1 MTMKPINLND
11 IATLQRVKQH
21 FHDCYLVTSINSLS
35 NSENGRKI
43 LQNNILRDNNNFTI
57 KFKNINGTPEDF
69 FITKKE
75 INDLTLCDKFFNPIE
90 LKEPQNTII
99 KAIEVAMNKLL
110 KKYPDKKNF
119 TNRLYKTNEEFEYNN
134 PSRFME
140 MFTGITP
147 LNINENSIR
156 MSLKS
161 KRKEATELF
170 QKIGNTPDTSFVV
183 GTGHH
188 FIKGMTNWHCYTL
201 EKVDTKN
208 NTIQI
213 FDNRFQESI
222 TLTFEEAIK
231 KLKYITGYFNNNL
244 K

>member
-1 MTMKPINLND
+1 MKPINFEE
-11 IATLQRVKQH
+11 IKSLQRVKQH
-21 FHDCYLVTSINSLS
+21 FHDCYLVTSLNSLS

-43 LQNNILRDNNNFTI
+43 LQNNILREGSNFKI
-57 KFKNINGTPEDF
+57 KFKNVNGNQEDF
-69 FITKKE
+69 FITEKE
-75 INDLTLCDKFFNPIE
+75 IDDLTLCDRFFNPIE
-90 LKEPQNTII
+90 LKEPHNPII

-110 KKYPDKKNF
+110 SKFPDKKSF
-119 TNRLYKTNEEFEYNN
+119 INRLYKTFEYNN

-147 LNINENSIR
+147 LNINEKSFR
-156 MSLKS
+156 MSL
-161 KRKEATELF
+161 RKNSDDAKGLF
-170 QKIGNTPDTSFVV
+170 QQIGNNNNSSFIV

-201 EKVDTKN
+201 EKVDNKA

-213 FDNRFQESI
+213 FDNRYQEPI
-222 TLTFEEAIK
+222 TMSFDEAVK
-231 KLKYITGYFNNNL
+231 KLKYITGYFNESL

>member
-1 MTMKPINLND
+1 MKPINFEE
-11 IATLQRVKQH
+11 IKSLQRVKQH
-21 FHDCYLVTSINSLS
+21 FHDCYLVTSLNSLS

-43 LQNNILRDNNNFTI
+43 LQNNILREGSNFKI
-57 KFKNINGTPEDF
+57 KFKNVNGNQEDF
-69 FITKKE
+69 FITEKE
-75 INDLTLCDKFFNPIE
+75 IDDLTLCDRFFNPIE
-90 LKEPQNTII
+90 LKEPHNPII

-110 KKYPDKKNF
+110 SKFPDKKSF
-119 TNRLYKTNEEFEYNN
+119 INRLYKTNEQFEYNN

-147 LNINENSIR
+147 LNINEKSFR
-156 MSLKS
+156 MSL
-161 KRKEATELF
+161 RKNSDDAKGLF
-170 QKIGNTPDTSFVV
+170 QQIGNNNNSSFIV

-201 EKVDTKN
+201 EKVNNKA

-213 FDNRFQESI
+213 FDNRYQEPI
-222 TLTFEEAIK
+222 TMSFDEAVK
-231 KLKYITGYFNNNL
+231 KLKYITGYFNESL

>member
-1 MTMKPINLND
+1 MKPINFEE
-11 IATLQRVKQH
+11 IKSLQRVKQH
-21 FHDCYLVTSINSLS
+21 FHDCYLVTSLNSLS

-43 LQNNILRDNNNFTI
+43 LQNNILREGSSFKI
-57 KFKNINGTPEDF
+57 KFKNVNGNQEDF
-69 FITKKE
+69 FITEKE
-75 INDLTLCDKFFNPIE
+75 IDDLTLCDRFFNPIE
-90 LKEPQNTII
+90 LKEPHNPII

-110 KKYPDKKNF
+110 SKFPDKKSF
-119 TNRLYKTNEEFEYNN
+119 INRLYKTNEQFEYNN

-147 LNINENSIR
+147 LNINEKSFR
-156 MSLKS
+156 MSL
-161 KRKEATELF
+161 RKNSDDAKGLF
-170 QKIGNTPDTSFVV
+170 QQIGNNNNSSFIV

-201 EKVDTKN
+201 EKVDNKA

-213 FDNRFQESI
+213 FDNRYQEPI
-222 TLTFEEAIK
+222 TMSFDEAVK
-231 KLKYITGYFNNNL
+231 KLKYITGYFNESL

>member
-1 MTMKPINLND
+1 MKPINFEE
-11 IATLQRVKQH
+11 IKSLQRVKQH
-21 FHDCYLVTSINSLS
+21 FHDCYLVTSLNSLS

-43 LQNNILRDNNNFTI
+43 LQNNILREGSNFKI
-57 KFKNINGTPEDF
+57 KFKNVNGNQEDF
-69 FITKKE
+69 FITEKE
-75 INDLTLCDKFFNPIE
+75 IDDLTLCDRFFNPIE
-90 LKEPQNTII
+90 LKEPHNPII

-110 KKYPDKKNF
+110 SKFPDKKSF
-119 TNRLYKTNEEFEYNN
+119 INRLYKTNEQFEYNN

-147 LNINENSIR
+147 LNINEKSFR
-156 MSLKS
+156 MSL
-161 KRKEATELF
+161 RKNSDDAKGLF
-170 QKIGNTPDTSFVV
+170 QQIGNTNNSSLIV

-201 EKVDTKN
+201 EKVDNKA

-213 FDNRFQESI
+213 FDNRYQEPI
-222 TLTFEEAIK
+222 TMSFDEAVK
-231 KLKYITGYFNNNL
+231 KLKYITGYFNESL

>member
-1 MTMKPINLND
+1 MKPINFEE
-11 IATLQRVKQH
+11 IKSLQRVKQH
-21 FHDCYLVTSINSLS
+21 FHDCYLITSLNSLS

-43 LQNNILRDNNNFTI
+43 LQNNILREGSSFKI
-57 KFKNINGTPEDF
+57 KFKNVNGNQEDF
-69 FITKKE
+69 FITEKE
-75 INDLTLCDKFFNPIE
+75 IDDLTLCDRFFNPIE
-90 LKEPQNTII
+90 LKEPHNPII

-110 KKYPDKKNF
+110 SKFPDKKSF
-119 TNRLYKTNEEFEYNN
+119 INRLYKTNEQFEYNN

-147 LNINENSIR
+147 LNINEKSFR
-156 MSLKS
+156 MSL
-161 KRKEATELF
+161 RKNSDDAKGLF
-170 QKIGNTPDTSFVV
+170 QQIGNNNNSSFIV

-201 EKVDTKN
+201 EKVDNKA

-213 FDNRFQESI
+213 FDNRYQEPI
-222 TLTFEEAIK
+222 TMSFDEAVK
-231 KLKYITGYFNNNL
+231 KLKYITGYFNESL

>member
-1 MTMKPINLND
+1 MKPINFEE
-11 IATLQRVKQH
+11 IKSLQRVKQH
-21 FHDCYLVTSINSLS
+21 FHDCYLVTSLNSLS

-43 LQNNILRDNNNFTI
+43 LQNNILREGNDFKI
-57 KFKNINGTPEDF
+57 KFRNVNGNQEDF
-69 FITKKE
+69 FITEKE
-75 INDLTLCDKFFNPIE
+75 IDDLTLCDRFFNPIE
-90 LKEPQNTII
+90 LKEPHNPII

-110 KKYPDKKNF
+110 SKFPDKKSF
-119 TNRLYKTNEEFEYNN
+119 INRLYKTNEQFEYNN

-147 LNINENSIR
+147 LNINEKSFR
-156 MSLKS
+156 MSL
-161 KRKEATELF
+161 RKNSDDAKGLF
-170 QKIGNTPDTSFVV
+170 QQIGNNNNSSFIV

-201 EKVDTKN
+201 EKVNNKA

-213 FDNRFQESI
+213 FDNRYQEPI
-222 TLTFEEAIK
+222 TMSFDEAVK
-231 KLKYITGYFNNNL
+231 KLKYITGYFNESL

>member
-1 MTMKPINLND
+1 MKPINFEE
-11 IATLQRVKQH
+11 IKSLQRVKQH
-21 FHDCYLVTSINSLS
+21 FHDCYLVTSLNSLS

-43 LQNNILRDNNNFTI
+43 LQNNILREGSNFKI
-57 KFKNINGTPEDF
+57 KFKNVNGNQEDF
-69 FITKKE
+69 FITEKE
-75 INDLTLCDKFFNPIE
+75 IDDLTLCDRFFNPIE
-90 LKEPQNTII
+90 LKEPHNPII

-110 KKYPDKKNF
+110 SKFPDKKSF
-119 TNRLYKTNEEFEYNN
+119 INRLYKTNEQFEYNN

-147 LNINENSIR
+147 LNINEKSFR
-156 MSLKS
+156 MSL
-161 KRKEATELF
+161 RKNSDDAKGLF
-170 QKIGNTPDTSFVV
+170 QQIGNNNNSSFIV

-201 EKVDTKN
+201 EKVDNKA

-213 FDNRFQESI
+213 FDNRYQEPI
-222 TLTFEEAIK
+222 TMSFDEAVK
-231 KLKYITGYFNNNL
+231 KLKYITGYFNESL

>member
-1 MTMKPINLND
+1 MKPINFD
-11 IATLQRVKQH
+11 EIATLQRVKQH

-35 NSENGRKI
+35 NSTNGRKI
-43 LQNNILRDNNNFTI
+43 LQNNILREGNDFKI
-57 KFKNINGTPEDF
+57 KFRNVNGNQEDF
-69 FITKKE
+69 FITEKE
-75 INDLTLCDKFFNPIE
+75 INDLTLCDRLFNPIE
-90 LKEPQNTII
+90 LKEPHNPII

-110 KKYPDKKNF
+110 NKFPDKKSF
-119 TNRLYKTNEEFEYNN
+119 VNRLYKTNENFEYNN

-147 LNINENSIR
+147 FNINENSFR
-156 MSLKS
+156 MSL
-161 KRKEATELF
+161 RKNSDDAIGLF
-170 QKIGNTPDTSFVV
+170 QQIGNNNNSSFIV

-201 EKVDTKN
+201 EKVDNKA

-213 FDNRFQESI
+213 FDNRYQETI
-222 TLTFEEAIK
+222 TMSFTDAIK
-231 KLKYITGYFNNNL
+231 KLKYITGYFNENL

>member
-1 MTMKPINLND
+1 MKPINFEE
-11 IATLQRVKQH
+11 IKSLQRVKQH
-21 FHDCYLVTSINSLS
+21 FHDCYLVTSLNSLS

-43 LQNNILRDNNNFTI
+43 LQNNILREGSNFKI
-57 KFKNINGTPEDF
+57 KFKNVNGNQEDF
-69 FITKKE
+69 FITEKE
-75 INDLTLCDKFFNPIE
+75 IDDLTLCDRFFNPIE
-90 LKEPQNTII
+90 LKEPHNPII

-110 KKYPDKKNF
+110 SKFPHKKSF
-119 TNRLYKTNEEFEYNN
+119 INRLYKTNEQFEYNN

-147 LNINENSIR
+147 LNINEKSFR
-156 MSLKS
+156 MSL
-161 KRKEATELF
+161 RKNSDDAKGLF
-170 QKIGNTPDTSFVV
+170 QQIGNNNNSSFIV

-201 EKVDTKN
+201 EKVDNKA

-213 FDNRFQESI
+213 FDNRYQEPI
-222 TLTFEEAIK
+222 TMSFDEAVK
-231 KLKYITGYFNNNL
+231 KLKYITGYFNESL

>member
-1 MTMKPINLND
+1 MKPINFEE
-11 IATLQRVKQH
+11 IKSLQRVKQH
-21 FHDCYLVTSINSLS
+21 FHDCYLVTSLNSLS

-43 LQNNILRDNNNFTI
+43 LQNNILREDSNFKI
-57 KFKNINGTPEDF
+57 KFKNVNGNQEDF
-69 FITKKE
+69 FITEKE
-75 INDLTLCDKFFNPIE
+75 IDDLTLCDRFFNPIE
-90 LKEPQNTII
+90 LKEPHNPII

-110 KKYPDKKNF
+110 SKFPDKKSF
-119 TNRLYKTNEEFEYNN
+119 INRLYKTNEQFEYNN

-147 LNINENSIR
+147 LNINEKSFR
-156 MSLKS
+156 MSL
-161 KRKEATELF
+161 RKNSDDAKGLF
-170 QKIGNTPDTSFVV
+170 QQIGNTNNSSFIV

-201 EKVDTKN
+201 EKVDNKA

-213 FDNRFQESI
+213 FDNRYQEPI
-222 TLTFEEAIK
+222 TMSFDEAVK
-231 KLKYITGYFNNNL
+231 KLKYITGYFNESL

>member
-1 MTMKPINLND
+1 MKPINFEE
-11 IATLQRVKQH
+11 IKSLQRVKQH
-21 FHDCYLVTSINSLS
+21 FHDCYLVTSLNSLS

-43 LQNNILRDNNNFTI
+43 LQNNILREGNNFKI
-57 KFKNINGTPEDF
+57 KFKNINGNQEDF
-69 FITKKE
+69 FITEKE
-75 INDLTLCDKFFNPIE
+75 IKDLTLCDRFLNPIE
-90 LKEPQNTII
+90 TEEPHNPII

-110 KKYPDKKNF
+110 SKFPDKKSF
-119 TNRLYKTNEEFEYNN
+119 INRLYKTNEQFEYNN

-147 LNINENSIR
+147 LNINEKSFR
-156 MSLKS
+156 MSL
-161 KRKEATELF
+161 RKNSDDAKGLF
-170 QKIGNTPDTSFVV
+170 QQIGNNNNSSFIV

-201 EKVDTKN
+201 EKVDNKA

-213 FDNRFQESI
+213 FDNRYQEPI
-222 TLTFEEAIK
+222 TMSFDEAVK
-231 KLKYITGYFNNNL
+231 KLKYITGYFNESL

>member
-1 MTMKPINLND
+1 MKPINFEE
-11 IATLQRVKQH
+11 IKSLQRVKQN
-21 FHDCYLVTSINSLS
+21 FHDCYLVTSLNSLS

-43 LQNNILRDNNNFTI
+43 LQNNILREGSNFKI
-57 KFKNINGTPEDF
+57 KFKNVNGNQEDF
-69 FITKKE
+69 FITEKE
-75 INDLTLCDKFFNPIE
+75 IDDLTLCDRFFNPIE
-90 LKEPQNTII
+90 LKEPHNPII

-110 KKYPDKKNF
+110 SKFPDKKSF
-119 TNRLYKTNEEFEYNN
+119 INRLYKTNEQFEYNN

-147 LNINENSIR
+147 LNINEKSFR
-156 MSLKS
+156 MSL
-161 KRKEATELF
+161 RKNSDDAKGLF
-170 QKIGNTPDTSFVV
+170 QQIGNTNNSSFIV

-201 EKVDTKN
+201 EKVDNKA

-213 FDNRFQESI
+213 FDNRYQEPI
-222 TLTFEEAIK
+222 TMSFDEAVK
-231 KLKYITGYFNNNL
+231 KLKYITGYFNESL